1 VSAPAASVV
10 NLSDALS
17 RFVLPNLSASSSAHS
32 VLVQIIH
39 AMQDEP
45 SHVTG
50 VFLMAHY
57 LHLRCFVVSGYYMDF
72 EETGCDP
79 IVYQWETAHC
89 ESNGHVLY
97 VRISLEFCVI
107 SQI

>member
-1 VSAPAASVV
+1 M

-50 VFLMAHY
+50 VFLIAPITCTCVVLSSQVTIWILKRLAVTPLSTNGKPHIVSPMA
-57 LHLRCFVVSGYYMDF
+57 
-72 EETGCDP
+72 T
-79 IVYQWETAHC
+79 
-89 ESNGHVLY
+89 
-97 VRISLEFCVI
+97 
-107 SQI
+107 